1 MNSSNTESH
10 TIVISGAGPAGTMA
24 AAFLS
29 REGIPHLLIDKAVFP
44 RDKICGD
51 ALSGKVFTVLKK
63 LDPNIR
69 SKMGTMESDFLPCEG
84 IVFIAPNGKSLD
96 VPFKSK
102 SANSVDGP
110 AGFVSPRSK
119 FDHYL
124 HNYINKEHTD
134 FRQATELMAIERG
147 SEVLTLTL
155 SANGKPYQVKTKL
168 LIAADGERSLAA
180 KFLGGIK
187 KEADHFSAGI
197 RVYYEGVTDMHPK
210 NYIELHFIKEFLPGY
225 LWIFP
230 LPNGKANIGAGVL
243 SKHAS
248 KQKMN
253 LRQMLTDCISTH
265 PAIKD
270 RFKNATP
277 MEKVQGWGLP
287 LGSKKRKLS
296 GDNFILSGDA
306 ASLIDPFTGEGIS
319 NAMFSGMMAAET
331 AIEALKMNDYSDAFL
346 QSYDSKVYRRLGGE
360 LKLSRTMQ
368 KLCNYPFLFNLVVNK
383 AERNREFRET
393 ISCMFDDLD
402 LRAKLKK
409 PGFYFNL
416 IFGGK

>member
-1 MNSSNTESH
+1 MISSITENH
-10 TIVISGAGPAGTMA
+10 TIVIIGAGPAGSMA
-24 AAFLS
+24 SAFLS

-51 ALSGKVFTVLKK
+51 ALSGKVFTILKK

-69 SKMGTMESDFLPCEG
+69 SKMGALESDFLPCEG
-84 IVFIAPNGKSLD
+84 IVFVAPNGKSLD

-102 SANSVDGP
+102 SANTIEGP
-110 AGFVSPRSK
+110 AGFVSPRMK
-119 FDHYL
+119 FDQYL
-124 HNYINKEHTD
+124 HNYIDLKYAD
-134 FRQATELMAIERG
+134 FRESTELMAIERD
-147 SEVLTLTL
+147 SEGLILTL
-155 SANGKPYQVKTKL
+155 SSNGKPYEVRTKL
-168 LIAADGERSLAA
+168 LISADGERSLAA
-180 KFLGGIK
+180 KSIGGIK
-187 KEADHFSAGI
+187 KEPDHFSAGI
-197 RVYYEGVTDMHPK
+197 RMYFEGVTGMHPK
-210 NYIELHFIKEFLPGY
+210 NYIELHFIKDFLPGY

-230 LPNGKANIGAGVL
+230 LPNGKANVGAGVL

-253 LRQMLTDCISTH
+253 LRQMLMDCISSN

-270 RFKNATP
+270 RFKNAKP

-296 GDNFILSGDA
+296 GDNFILTGDA

-331 AIEALKMNDYSDAFL
+331 AAEALKMNDYSDVFL
-346 QSYDSKVYRRLGGE
+346 QAYDSKVYRRLSGE

-416 IFGGK
+416 VFGGK